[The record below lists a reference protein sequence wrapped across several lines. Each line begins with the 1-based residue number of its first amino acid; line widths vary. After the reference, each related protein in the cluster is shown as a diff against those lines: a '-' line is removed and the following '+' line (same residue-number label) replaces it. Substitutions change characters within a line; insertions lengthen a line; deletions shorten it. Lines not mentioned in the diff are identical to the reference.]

1 MMTAETAQSEPRTA
15 GRRKR
20 SLLFVLEDDPY
31 ARDLLVEVAGDA
43 GWDVRGFA
51 SIPSMRRALHDDSP
65 DLVVVDDDVADG
77 SGGDFAREVREDG
90 DRRGLGIILLT
101 DTPPSRRAELAKWAS
116 VVAKPFNLADLEQ
129 RLSAI
134 SGRLHARSAR
144 PTVS

>member
-43 GWDVRGFA
+43 GWDVRGFS
-51 SIPSMRRALHDDSP
+51 SIPSMRRALHDASP

-90 DRRGLGIILLT
+90 SRRGLGIILLT
-101 DTPPSRRAELAKWAS
+101 DAPPSRRAELAKWAS

-134 SGRLHARSAR
+134 SGRFHARPGQ

>member
-1 MMTAETAQSEPRTA
+1 MMAATEKRDARTA

-43 GWDVRGFA
+43 GWDVRWFA
-51 SIPSMRRALHDDSP
+51 SIPSMRRALRDASP

-77 SGGDFAREVREDG
+77 RGGDFAREVRDDG
-90 DRRGLGIILLT
+90 GSRRLGIILLT
-101 DTPPSRRAELAKWAS
+101 DAAPSRRAELAKWAS
-116 VVAKPFNLADLEQ
+116 VIAKPFKLADLEQ
-129 RLSAI
+129 RLSVI
-134 SGRLHARSAR
+134 SGRYRAGRAQ